1 MKAED
6 NALLTRVEHDAP
18 MGAVLRRYWHPV
30 LRASRLEAGGAP
42 VRTRLLGESFVAFKT
57 PQGRLGFVDEYC
69 PHRAASL
76 ALARNENE
84 GLRCIFHGWVT
95 DTDGK
100 VVDVPTMPKDKACG
114 FLKTIESSQ
123 YSVREAGGIIWV
135 CLQPEGAAPDFPA
148 FEFTGLDPA
157 QVDFRIAVMRCNW
170 VQGMESVLDSAHLG
184 FLHRGQLLRS
194 FTDALT
200 AEGFK
205 TNYGSASESTAPDL
219 EIEERPYGFREAAL
233 RALPDGRIYAK
244 IREFVAPY
252 YAFLPG
258 NPETRNRRILCASVP
273 LDDETCAQ
281 WFIYYNLDGPPSA
294 QELADRWEFA
304 TPDPDNFYENPGDA
318 GNHWHQDRKAMK
330 NGHFSGFP
338 NRHIFHEDFIAQES
352 MGPIVDRTRENL
364 NLSDRVIVHTRRK
377 LLESARGILQGHAP
391 WGLDGATKIDYESVR
406 SGALFLKKG
415 EDWRAVDFHALAAQ
429 DSAGET
435 VHDAL
440 AHHNPQVI

>member
-6 NALLTRVEHDAP
+6 NDLLTRVEDDAP

-30 LRASRLEAGGAP
+30 LRASRLEPGGAP
-42 VRTRLLGESFVAFKT
+42 VRVRLLGDQFVAFKS
-57 PQGRLGFVDEYC
+57 PEGRLGFVDEYC

-76 ALARNENE
+76 ALARNERE

-95 DTDGK
+95 DTDGS
-100 VVDVPTMPKDKACG
+100 VVDVPTMPKDKACA
-114 FLKTIESSQ
+114 FLKTIRTSQ
-123 YSVREAGGIIWV
+123 YSVREAGGIIWA
-135 CLQPEGAAPDFPA
+135 CLQPEDSAPAFPA
-148 FEFTGLDPA
+148 FEFTELDPS

-194 FTDALT
+194 FTDPLT

-205 TNYGSASESTAPDL
+205 TNYGSASEVTAPDL
-219 EIEERPYGFREAAL
+219 EIEQRPYGFREAAL
-233 RALPDGRIYAK
+233 RALPGGKVYAK

-252 YAFLPG
+252 YVFLPG
-258 NPETRNRRILCASVP
+258 NPETRQRRILCASVP
-273 LDDETCAQ
+273 IDDETCAQ
-281 WFIYYNLDGPPSA
+281 WFVYYNLDGTPSA
-294 QELADRWEFA
+294 QELADRWAFA
-304 TPDPDNFYENPGDA
+304 TADPDNFYENPGDA
-318 GNHWHQDRKAMK
+318 SNHWHQDRDAMK

-364 NLSDRVIVHTRRK
+364 NLSDRVIVHTRRN
-377 LLESARGILQGHAP
+377 LLESARGITRGRAP
-391 WGLDGATKIDYESVR
+391 WGLEAQSAIDYGRVR
-406 SGALFLKKG
+406 SGALFLEPG
-415 EDWRAVDFHALAAQ
+415 QDWLTVDFHALAAE
-429 DSAGET
+429 DASKDAIHE
-435 VHDAL
+435 AL